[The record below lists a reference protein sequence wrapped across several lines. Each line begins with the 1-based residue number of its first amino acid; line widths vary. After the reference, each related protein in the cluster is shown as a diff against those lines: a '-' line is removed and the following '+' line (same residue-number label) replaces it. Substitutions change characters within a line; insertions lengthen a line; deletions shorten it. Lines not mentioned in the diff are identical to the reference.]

1 MGMQRILLEAIQID
15 DFFRLSFPLRPDL
28 YAGIERRFP
37 QWPLL
42 AVDRE
47 NRIVC
52 GHDYVSLLKR
62 RRQMECRGLRIDLDE
77 GNGLLL
83 NFSVKQSL
91 TGLNLFEHV
100 MFVRKALPFFTER
113 EIQRRADIPFPV
125 SEVRPK
131 MLDALLRPPFGR
143 LLASN
148 RIGLKSARKLLEWPE
163 GDRAAVLG
171 VFAAAVFSENQQLR
185 IIDLVEETSFA
196 RKEPAL
202 RVLSRAGIPRLVKQE
217 MPQKRI
223 LESLFRLRYPRYSE
237 SEDRWLQKIGEFT
250 RDGRVQ
256 VRRYPFDEKKEVE
269 LIIRVG
275 DGEKA
280 LRMLENIKKTLDE
293 G

>member
-1 MGMQRILLEAIQID
+1 MGLQRILLETIATD

-91 TGLNLFEHV
+91 TGLNLFEQV
-100 MFVRKALPFFTER
+100 MFVRKALPFFPAR
-113 EIQRRADIPFPV
+113 EIQRRAALSFAV
-125 SEVRPK
+125 EELLPK
-131 MLDALLRPPFGR
+131 MLDALLSPPFGR

-148 RIGLKSARKLLEWPE
+148 RISLKSARRLLDLPE
-163 GDRAAVLG
+163 GDRAALLQVL
-171 VFAAAVFSENQQLR
+171 AAAAFTENQQLR
-185 IIDLVEETSFA
+185 LIELAEETAFA
-196 RKEPAL
+196 RREPAL

-223 LESLFRLRYPRYSE
+223 LESLFRLRYPHFSE
-237 SEDRWLQKIGEFT
+237 SEDRWLEKIGEFT

-256 VRRYPFDEKKEVE
+256 VRRHPFGEKKDVEVV
-269 LIIRVG
+269 IRVG

-280 LRMLENIKKTLDE
+280 LKMLENIKKTLAE